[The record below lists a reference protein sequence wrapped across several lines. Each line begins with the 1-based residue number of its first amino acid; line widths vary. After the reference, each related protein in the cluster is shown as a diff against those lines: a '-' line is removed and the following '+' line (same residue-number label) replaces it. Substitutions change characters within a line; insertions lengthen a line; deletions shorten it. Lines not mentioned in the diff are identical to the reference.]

1 MGVYRHYKPWLTAV
15 TYKYKLSLIQW
26 AGISISIMLIGLFA
40 GRFTVNPSD
49 LLSAFQKLPSLLI
62 DLIMTGQVSDD
73 LSQEER
79 IILLIR
85 FPRLL
90 TALIVGAGLAV
101 SGAVYQSVFRNPLV
115 SPDILGVAS
124 GCMFGAAMGLII
136 PGSSW
141 VIVQL
146 LAFVCG
152 LSAACIAMFMAKRF
166 GSNSILLM
174 IMTGII
180 VGSIFGAG
188 LTMLKALADPYGE
201 LPAIIFWL
209 MGSLSVSSWST
220 VAQLAIP
227 VVLGYVLIHTLRY
240 RLNVLCLGD
249 QQSRTLG
256 VEPTKLRL
264 VLIVISS
271 FIVASCVATV
281 GQVAWIGLVVPHMV
295 RTFTGANNLRLI
307 PLSTGVGA
315 IFLLLADS
323 VARSSFTMEI
333 PIGVVTS
340 LVGAPLFTFLLF
352 RFRQGGAY

>member
-1 MGVYRHYKPWLTAV
+1 MSVVKVRKV
-15 TYKYKLSLIQW
+15 SKIQW
-26 AGISISIMLIGLFA
+26 LGISIVIGLIGLCA
-40 GRFTVNPSD
+40 GRFSISLSD
-49 LLSAFQKLPSLLI
+49 LISATQKLPSLLYS
-62 DLIMTGQVSDD
+62 LIMTGQVPEG
-73 LSQEER
+73 LTQEER
-79 IILLIR
+79 VILLIR

-90 TALIVGAGLAV
+90 TALIVGAGLSV
-101 SGAVYQSVFRNPLV
+101 SGAVYQGVFRNPLV

-124 GCMFGAAMGLII
+124 GCMFGAAMGLIL

-141 VIVQL
+141 LTVQL

-152 LSAACIAMFMAKRF
+152 LFAACAAMFMAKRF
-166 GSNSILLM
+166 GSNNLLLM

-180 VGSIFGAG
+180 VGSMFGAG

-201 LPAIIFWL
+201 LPAIVFWL

-220 VAQLAIP
+220 VAQLIVP
-227 VVLGYVLIHTLRY
+227 VVVGYAVIHTLRY

-249 QQSRTLG
+249 QQSKSLG
-256 VEPTKLRL
+256 MGPGRLRL
-264 VLIVISS
+264 VLIIISS

-307 PLSTGVGA
+307 PVSTAVGA

-323 VARSSFTMEI
+323 VARASFSMEI
-333 PIGVVTS
+333 PIGIVTS
-340 LVGAPLFTFLLF
+340 LVGAPLFAFLLF
-352 RFRQGGAY
+352 RFRQGGTY

>member
-1 MGVYRHYKPWLTAV
+1 MSV
-15 TYKYKLSLIQW
+15 TQKHKLLPIQW
-26 AGISISIMLIGLFA
+26 VIISIIILLIGLYA
-40 GRFTVNPSD
+40 GRFAINPSD
-49 LLSAFQKLPSLLI
+49 LLGAMQKLPSILS
-62 DLIMTGQVSDD
+62 DLIMTGQISEE
-73 LSQEER
+73 LTQQER

-101 SGAVYQSVFRNPLV
+101 SGAVYQGVFRNPLV

-124 GCMFGAAMGLII
+124 GCMFGAAMGLIM

-141 VIVQL
+141 ITVQV

-152 LSAACIAMFMAKRF
+152 LSAACVAMFMAKKF

-174 IMTGII
+174 LMTGII
-180 VGSIFGAG
+180 IGSIFGSG

-201 LPAIIFWL
+201 LPAIVFWL
-209 MGSLSVSSWST
+209 MGSLSASSWST

-227 VVLGYVLIHTLRY
+227 VVLGYGLIHSLRY

-249 QQSRTLG
+249 QQSRSLG
-256 VEPTKLRL
+256 IEPEKLRL

-295 RTFTGANNLRLI
+295 RTFTGANNMRVI
-307 PLSTGVGA
+307 PLSTAIGA

-333 PIGVVTS
+333 PIGIVTS
-340 LVGAPLFTFLLF
+340 LVGAPLFAFLLF
-352 RFRQGGAY
+352 RFRQGGTY

>member
-1 MGVYRHYKPWLTAV
+1 MVTRRLLPIQCIGVITA
-15 TYKYKLSLIQW
+15 TLF
-26 AGISISIMLIGLFA
+26 IGLCA
-40 GRFTVNPSD
+40 GRFAVDPSD
-49 LLSAFQKLPSLLI
+49 IFSAIQKLPSVLTSLI
-62 DLIMTGQVSDD
+62 LTGLVPDD
-73 LSQEER
+73 LSQEDR
-79 IILLIR
+79 VILLIR

-90 TALIVGAGLAV
+90 TALIVGAGLTV
-101 SGAVYQSVFRNPLV
+101 SGAVYQGVFRNPLV

-124 GCMFGAAMGLII
+124 GCMFGAAMGLVL

-141 VIVQL
+141 LMVQI

-152 LSAACIAMFMAKRF
+152 LFAACAAMFMAKRF
-166 GSNSILLM
+166 GSNSLLLM

-180 VGSIFGAG
+180 VGSIFGSG

-201 LPAIIFWL
+201 LPAIVFWL

-227 VVLGYVLIHTLRY
+227 VVIGYGLIHALRY

-249 QQSRTLG
+249 QQSRSLG
-256 VEPTKLRL
+256 IEPTRLRL

-295 RTFTGANNLRLI
+295 RTFTGADNMRLI
-307 PLSTGVGA
+307 PISTAVGA
-315 IFLLLADS
+315 LFLLLADS
-323 VARSSFTMEI
+323 VARASFTMEI

-340 LVGAPLFTFLLF
+340 LVGAPLFAFLLF
-352 RFRQGGAY
+352 RFRQGGTD

>member
-1 MGVYRHYKPWLTAV
+1 MSVITKH
-15 TYKYKLSLIQW
+15 KLLPIQW
-26 AGISISIMLIGLFA
+26 AAMVIIIILVGLYA
-40 GRFTVNPSD
+40 GRFAINPSD
-49 LLSAFQKLPSLLI
+49 LLSAMQKLPSILF
-62 DLIMTGQVSDD
+62 DLIMTGQISEE
-73 LSQEER
+73 LTQQER

-101 SGAVYQSVFRNPLV
+101 SGAVYQGVFRNPLV

-124 GCMFGAAMGLII
+124 GCMFGAAMGLIL

-141 VIVQL
+141 FTVQL

-152 LSAACIAMFMAKRF
+152 LSAACVAMFMARKF

-174 IMTGII
+174 LMTGII
-180 VGSIFGAG
+180 IGSIFGSG

-201 LPAIIFWL
+201 LPAIVFWL
-209 MGSLSVSSWST
+209 MGSLSASSWST
-220 VAQLAIP
+220 VAQLAVP
-227 VVLGYVLIHTLRY
+227 VVIGYGLIHSLRY

-249 QQSRTLG
+249 QQSRSLG
-256 VEPTKLRL
+256 IEPAKLRL
-264 VLIVISS
+264 VLIIISS

-295 RTFTGANNLRLI
+295 RTFAGANNMRVI
-307 PLSTGVGA
+307 PLSTAIGA

-333 PIGVVTS
+333 PIGIVTS
-340 LVGAPLFTFLLF
+340 LVGAPLFAFLLF
-352 RFRQGGAY
+352 RFRQGGTY

>member
-1 MGVYRHYKPWLTAV
+1 MPVNNKHKVRP
-15 TYKYKLSLIQW
+15 IQW
-26 AGISISIMLIGLFA
+26 AMITIIIVLIGLTA
-40 GRFTVNPSD
+40 GRFSINPSD
-49 LLSAFQKLPSLLI
+49 LLSAIKKLPSILS
-62 DLIMTGQVSDD
+62 DLIMTGQISEE
-73 LSQEER
+73 LTQQER

-90 TALIVGAGLAV
+90 TALMVGAGLAV
-101 SGAVYQSVFRNPLV
+101 SGAVYQGVFRNPLV

-124 GCMFGAAMGLII
+124 GCMFGAAMGLIM

-141 VIVQL
+141 ITVQL

-152 LSAACIAMFMAKRF
+152 LSAACVAMLMARKF

-174 IMTGII
+174 LMTGII
-180 VGSIFGAG
+180 IGSIFGSG

-201 LPAIIFWL
+201 LPAIVFWL
-209 MGSLSVSSWST
+209 MGSLSASSWST
-220 VAQLAIP
+220 VAQLTIP
-227 VVLGYVLIHTLRY
+227 VLLGYGLIHSLRY

-249 QQSRTLG
+249 QQSRSLG
-256 VEPTKLRL
+256 VEPAKLRL

-295 RTFTGANNLRLI
+295 RTFTGANNMRVI
-307 PLSTGVGA
+307 PLSTAIGA

-333 PIGVVTS
+333 PIGIVTS
-340 LVGAPLFTFLLF
+340 LVGAPLFAFLLF
-352 RFRQGGAY
+352 RFRQGGTY